1 MLDLRIILLNQLKFS
16 STYLDKISDF
26 FQYTFVDK
34 ALNLLHSLNIQTR
47 LGGFY
52 LFYYSIV
59 GTFMPYWNLYL
70 QDQGFNYQQ
79 IGILSSIAIITR
91 FFAPLIWGWIAD
103 KSGKRMLLVRIAT
116 WMEACIWFAIFI
128 IPNSFQSIA
137 LLMLVFSFFQN
148 AILAQFEGVT
158 LFWLGE
164 KRAELYGKVRKW
176 GSVGFIVGVFAIG
189 ALLEIIPISMLPI
202 LLLSVSFLAFL
213 WSFSIKEPE
222 HAPSSQKKLEPLLP
236 ILKRRMVA
244 AFFGIEFILLFSQ
257 APFYSFYSNFLKEIG
272 FSTMQIGTLWA
283 TGVIAEIV
291 MFAVAQKVFFIRFS
305 WRTLVAAC
313 LILTSLRWLLVGML
327 NTYFI
332 GQLLAQCLHAFS
344 FGLFHLIA
352 MKVIFQN
359 FSAEQQGRGQAL
371 YSTMWGLGVA
381 SGSLLA
387 GHYWQIL
394 SGATIFLCASVV
406 VLLGLILVVWLPN
419 QIETT
424 ASKLNQS

>member
-16 STYLDKISDF
+16 STYLDKFADF

-70 QDQGFNYQQ
+70 QDQGFNYKQ

-222 HAPSSQKKLEPLLP
+222 HAPSSQKRLEPLLP
-236 ILKRRMVA
+236 ILKRPMVA

-327 NTYFI
+327 NTHFI

>member
-1 MLDLRIILLNQLKFS
+1 MRIILLNQLKFS
-16 STYLDKISDF
+16 STYLNKFSDF

-34 ALNLLHSLNIQTR
+34 ALKLLQSLNIQTR

-70 QDQGFNYQQ
+70 QDQGFNYEQ

-236 ILKRRMVA
+236 ILKKPMVA

-327 NTYFI
+327 NTHFI